1 MLPKHKKLPAGDGW
15 RNSKAKL
22 LLRDLIDAGEIDEHS
37 DPEDAYFLC
46 LREYPDEFE
55 YYDYHD
61 NDFPGKLK
69 SLFNTWTEDTKK
81 AVFDEKAFAHD
92 MKLFPPKDINSRG
105 EPRWEGSKA
114 EAFLREDIAAGK
126 HKANNIKPKDFQKTR
141 PEYLEHDKDH
151 FRDHIYQEDRRIRY
165 NNYLNAKR
173 EEKQA
178 LAKEAAKREADKVA
192 AKEKKEA

>member
-1 MLPKHKKLPAGDGW
+1 MPPKKNKKLPAGDGW

-22 LLRDLIDAGEIDEHS
+22 CLRELIDAGEIDEDS

-46 LREYPDEFE
+46 LREYPEEFE

-92 MKLFPPKDINSRG
+92 MKLFPPNQINSRG
-105 EPRWEGSKA
+105 EPRWEGSEA
-114 EAFLREDIAAGK
+114 EAFLREDFAAGK
-126 HKANNIKPKDFQKTR
+126 HKANNIKPRDFQKTR
-141 PEYLEHDKDH
+141 PEYLEHDKDS

-165 NNYLNAKR
+165 NNYLNDKR
-173 EEKQA
+173 EEKA
-178 LAKEAAKREADKVA
+178 SLGKGSS
-192 AKEKKEA
+192 